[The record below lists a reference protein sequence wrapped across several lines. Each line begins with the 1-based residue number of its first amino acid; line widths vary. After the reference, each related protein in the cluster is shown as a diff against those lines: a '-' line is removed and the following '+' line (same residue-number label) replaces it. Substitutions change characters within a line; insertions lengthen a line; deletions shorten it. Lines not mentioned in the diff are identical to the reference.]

1 MMIPNRILSA
11 FVLALVCVGSLASFL
26 PAEAKHYHDRRYSR
40 HDHGRHYG
48 HSRNRYHNDY
58 RDNRLVDYKTGKILK
73 GGLVGAGIGA
83 GAGLL
88 LDRPV
93 GKTALVGAGV
103 GAGTQAVRYSRTMR
117 RHPIAKT
124 AAYGALAGTG
134 VSAATG
140 RKLSHGALWGGAIGA
155 GVGVLRDF

>member
-1 MMIPNRILSA
+1 MKSQRALSV
-11 FVLALVCVGSLASFL
+11 FLSFALLLSGLVAPFSS
-26 PAEAKHYHDRRYSR
+26 AEAKRHYNHGRYHRYYDARHDRW
-40 HDHGRHYG
+40 
-48 HSRNRYHNDY
+48 
-58 RDNRLVDYKTGKILK
+58 VDYQTGKILK
-73 GGLVGAGIGA
+73 GGIVGAGIGA

-93 GKTALVGAGV
+93 GKTALVGAGI
-103 GAGTQAVRYSRTMR
+103 GAGTQAVRYSRTMQ

-140 RKLSHGALWGGAIGA
+140 RRLGKGALVGGAVGA
-155 GVGVLRDF
+155 GLGTLKYF

>member
-1 MMIPNRILSA
+1 MIPQRILSA
-11 FVLALVCVGSLASFL
+11 LLLALLCAGSLASFL
-26 PAEAKHYHDRRYSR
+26 PAEAHPRGHARYSR
-40 HDHGRHYG
+40 HDHGRHHG
-48 HSRNRYHNDY
+48 HARNRHYHDQR
-58 RDNRLVDYKTGKILK
+58 RDSLVDYKTGKILK
-73 GGLVGAGIGA
+73 GGLVGAGVGA

-103 GAGTQAVRYSRTMR
+103 GAGTQAVRYSSTMR
-117 RHPIAKT
+117 RHPVVKT

-140 RKLSHGALWGGAIGA
+140 KKLGSGALVGGAVGT
-155 GVGVLRDF
+155 GVGILRDF

>member
-1 MMIPNRILSA
+1 MAVNRIASA
-11 FVLALVCVGSLASFL
+11 LLLALTLAGSLASFST
-26 PAEAKHYHDRRYSR
+26 AEAKHYHNRHYSR
-40 HDHGRHYG
+40 HDYGRHYG
-48 HSRNRYHNDY
+48 HAHNQYYDD
-58 RDNRLVDYKTGKILK
+58 RRGGGLDYKTGKILK

-93 GKTALVGAGV
+93 GKTALVGAGI
-103 GAGTQAVRYSRTMR
+103 GAGTQAVRYSRTIR
-117 RHPIAKT
+117 RHPVVKT

-140 RKLSHGALWGGAIGA
+140 RKLSSGALWGGGIGA
-155 GVGVLRDF
+155 GLGVLRDF